1 MVPAAAGSSSLG
13 LKDALPLTLE
23 LECASILLRKSAVR
37 NPGLHIDNVSML
49 CVVRLSKKYSD
60 TEASLALVNRTTLIE

>member
-23 LECASILLRKSAVR
+23 FECASMLLKASALR
-37 NPGLHIDNVSML
+37 NSGLRIDNVSML

-60 TEASLALVNRTTLIE
+60 TEATQLRSSK

>member
-1 MVPAAAGSSSLG
+1 
-13 LKDALPLTLE
+13 
-23 LECASILLRKSAVR
+23 VR